1 MKNKFITDK
10 VSTKSAKFLK
20 IALEKIL
27 KVLKLASLLLP
38 VISMFSPYA
47 FAGVDLQAGAKEF
60 FDPVLKVITDYAST
74 AIFAGG
80 VIGATVAPG
89 DLRTKFGAAAG
100 GMAVGG
106 LVVLA
111 AKKMLG
117 VAG

>member
-1 MKNKFITDK
+1 MNNIKINHNLNKGNKVAGISYRDK
-10 VSTKSAKFLK
+10 FYRILF
-20 IALEKIL
+20 IAL
-27 KVLKLASLLLP
+27 KVIPLITLSAT
-38 VISMFSPYA
+38 YA
-47 FAGVDLQAGAKEF
+47 HAVDLNAGAKEF
-60 FDPVLKVITDYAST
+60 FDPVLRVITDYSST

-80 VIGATVAPG
+80 IIAAVVAPG

-117 VAG
+117 VGA